1 MSDDFDF
8 RRALGRLKG
17 QRRAEESPAEE
28 RFDFGRALGPV
39 RRLAAPPVPPR
50 PQRKIRNDRLIEA
63 QSYRAEVG
71 AFEPLNL
78 ENMDEGRFRR
88 LRANQL
94 PVAREIDLHGFLVD
108 EAQRYLQDLID
119 ERQNRRAEIWTV
131 IHGKGRETTAPLKLA
146 IWALLQR
153 HPAITALA
161 PVIDARG
168 EVGAVNVEVRPI
180 RRRPK

>member
-17 QRRAEESPAEE
+17 QRRAEEPPAEE

-119 ERQNRRAEIWTV
+119 ERANRRAEIWTV

-168 EVGAVNVEVRPI
+168 EVGAVNVEVRPV